1 MLVGNQQVTSAIL
14 KLNFA
19 CEGTAPSPKAKAE
32 QCVGVGGA
40 ESDRSR
46 VVSAG
51 RRGQP
56 RMEPAGP
63 ADGEDEPGPPA
74 RLAPS
79 PHSEAVAHE
88 LRELSLQPSPCLPP
102 LTERKNGE

>member
-1 MLVGNQQVTSAIL
+1 MNCP
-14 KLNFA
+14 KPR
-19 CEGTAPSPKAKAE
+19 CEGRAASE
-32 QCVGVGGA
+32 RSVGVAGA
-40 ESDRSR
+40 ESDQSR
-46 VVSAG
+46 VVSAE
-51 RRGQP
+51 RRGVP

-88 LRELSLQPSPCLPP
+88 LRGLSLQPSPCLPP

>member
-1 MLVGNQQVTSAIL
+1 
-14 KLNFA
+14 
-19 CEGTAPSPKAKAE
+19 
-32 QCVGVGGA
+32 
-40 ESDRSR
+40 
-46 VVSAG
+46 
-51 RRGQP
+51 
-56 RMEPAGP
+56 MEPAGP